1 MWIDYEEIRRM
12 ADNIRAMVGD
22 DEDCFLDTL
31 DGETD
36 AMDVLGKL
44 IQERQEIQANEVAVK
59 ALAKTYQERAAK
71 LNAKAD
77 AISQTIGHLLDAIG
91 SKKVAHPLATVSR
104 TKARQSVLVT
114 NPEEI
119 PTQLTKVKRSPDL
132 AAIKEQ
138 LEAGEFVP
146 GAEIKLGNPGVTVRV
161 K

>member
-1 MWIDYEEIRRM
+1 MS
-12 ADNIRAMVGD
+12 DNIRAMVGD

-119 PTQLTKVKRSPDL
+119 PTQLTKTKRSPDL
-132 AAIKEQ
+132 VAIKEQ